1 MIGNYIISGGQETVL
16 IIWQLETGHKQELP
30 HLSAPIENIVVS
42 PAGSSYAIH
51 LADNSTMILSTTELQ
66 PIFSVAGIQ
75 MPATGRVNDKHTPFV
90 PTVDAP
96 TEDSLPKHNQR
107 FPAVSSSKANQLLLA
122 VPAYAASAMSS
133 NNACFLQTLDL
144 QSEQQLQRQA
154 LARNKVTTLNMGPES
169 NTIDEPNVTHM
180 ELSDDGKWLVTVDE
194 WIPPTR
200 DIGHLAFDH
209 QRAIQEQSLR
219 KEVYLKFW
227 AWDDV
232 ESIWEL
238 VSRIDNPQPTALGV
252 PGSIVDLTA
261 DPSRTGFA
269 TIGTDGVV
277 RMWRPQIRK
286 RHGQDIR
293 SKEGKALTS
302 WSCQWFIQTPP
313 PALIATETSRAM
325 KLAFSPDGSVL
336 AAGISASP
344 SAVHF
349 IDANSRTLHASLTG
363 LFEGPLYGFGIID
376 RYLIIL
382 SKKLQVWDMVT
393 QELSYG
399 IPLISEPRDL
409 GLEKRIAN
417 TQLAI
422 DQKHNVFAIAV
433 PGAGLDSHEKTKLM
447 SRVSIF
453 VTGCSDPQFTNLLP
467 NPTTSL
473 VPAAAGRKGF
483 YHIDNAAEIR
493 TLLPKQ
499 TTPSILPP
507 PSSKQKALPPA
518 GGLANIYGDGKEK
531 ADEQKRDVLK
541 LTAGNL
547 IEQQR
552 AEVDDMRVVSPE
564 KLAEVFEASS
574 AFALPPMMEMF
585 EKVAFLFAGKI
596 QS

>member
-1 MIGNYIISGGQETVL
+1 
-16 IIWQLETGHKQELP
+16 
-30 HLSAPIENIVVS
+30 
-42 PAGSSYAIH
+42 
-51 LADNSTMILSTTELQ
+51 MILSTTELH

-75 MPATGRVNDKHTPFV
+75 IPATGRLNDKNTPFV

-96 TEDSLPKHNQR
+96 TEDSLPRHNQR

-122 VPAYAASAMSS
+122 VPAYAASAMSL
-133 NNACFLQTLDL
+133 NNACFLQTLDV
-144 QSEQQLQRQA
+144 QSEQQLHRQA

-169 NTIDEPNVTHM
+169 NTIDEPNITQM
-180 ELSDDGKWLVTVDE
+180 QLSDDGKWLVTVDE

-200 DIGHLAFDH
+200 DIGYLAFDH
-209 QRAIQEQSLR
+209 ERVIQEQNLR

-238 VSRIDNPQPTALGV
+238 VSRIDKPQPTALGV
-252 PGSIVDLTA
+252 PGMIVDLAA

-269 TIGTDGVV
+269 TIGTDGMV

-293 SKEGKALTS
+293 SKGGKSLTS
-302 WSCQWFIQTPP
+302 WSCQWSIQIPP
-313 PALIATETSRAM
+313 SALIAAEGSRGM

-336 AAGISASP
+336 AAGISS
-344 SAVHF
+344 STSVVHF
-349 IDANSRTLHASLTG
+349 IDTNSKTLHASLTS
-363 LFEGPLYGFGIID
+363 LFEGPLYGFGILD
-376 RYLIIL
+376 RYLITL
-382 SKKLQVWDMVT
+382 SKKLQVFDMVT

-399 IPLISEPRDL
+399 FPLISEPRDL
-409 GLEKRIAN
+409 GFEKRIAH
-417 TQLAI
+417 THLAI
-422 DQKHNVFAIAV
+422 DQKHNLFAIAV
-433 PGAGLDSHEKTKLM
+433 PEAGLDSHKKTKLM

-453 VTGCSDPQFTNLLP
+453 DINSSDPLSTNLLP

-473 VPAAAGRKGF
+473 LPAAAGKKGF

-499 TTPSILPP
+499 STPAILPP
-507 PSSKQKALPPA
+507 PSSQQKTLPSA
-518 GGLANIYGDGKEK
+518 GGLANIYGDSKK
-531 ADEQKRDVLK
+531 NDDKQKRDVLK
-541 LTAGNL
+541 LAAGNL

-552 AEVDDMRVVSPE
+552 AVDDDMRVVSPE
-564 KLAEVFEASS
+564 KLAEVFEANS

-585 EKVAFLFAGKI
+585 EKVAFLFAGKA